1 MRANVASA
9 RGASYPCSDVCTGDP
24 MADEVLCS
32 IQDGIA
38 TLTLNRPEKRNAIN
52 QAMIESLTTH
62 CSDLEQHR
70 DVRVVVIR
78 GAGKVFCAGRD
89 LREMG
94 QQQNAE
100 GTVRTGVVEIF
111 HQIEVLRH

>member
-1 MRANVASA
+1 
-9 RGASYPCSDVCTGDP
+9 
-24 MADEVLCS
+24 
-32 IQDGIA
+32 
-38 TLTLNRPEKRNAIN
+38 
-52 QAMIESLTTH
+52 MIESLTTH
-62 CSDLEQHR
+62 FSDLEQHR

-100 GTVRTGVVEIF
+100 GTTRSGGRTLSPARGVASS
-111 HQIEVLRH
+111 HHCYGAR